1 MTLLNQIYSL
11 LYMYSKGRIFLVLI
25 LINPLVNIINVG
37 CRLII
42 STFRTGA
49 QIHPKKIDI

>member
-1 MTLLNQIYSL
+1 
-11 LYMYSKGRIFLVLI
+11 MYSKGRIFLVLI